1 MSQSLLLRW
10 QSRLGVELVLQVT
23 VAVLTLFHELD
34 MIKPEVRDRCGP
46 RFACAQYFPV
56 FFRNCSSL
64 IRSAD
69 SKHFGAYYAFAS
81 TCARLPGTQMVKA
94 LQAAKCKGDPRRRA
108 R

>member
-1 MSQSLLLRW
+1 MN
-10 QSRLGVELVLQVT
+10 LQVP
-23 VAVLTLFHELD
+23 VWLFEPFHELYI
-34 MIKPEVRDRCGP
+34 IKPEVRDRCGP
-46 RFACAQYFPV
+46 RFACAQYFPA

-94 LQAAKCKGDPRRRA
+94 LQAAKCKGESPLYA
-108 R
+108 QSHVFC